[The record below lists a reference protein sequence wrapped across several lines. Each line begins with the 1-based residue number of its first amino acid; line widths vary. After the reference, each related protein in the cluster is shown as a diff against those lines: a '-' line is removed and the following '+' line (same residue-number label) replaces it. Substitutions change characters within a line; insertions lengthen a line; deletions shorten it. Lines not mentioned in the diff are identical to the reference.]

1 MKHQWFEISNKAP
14 DAAEILIYDEIGKD
28 WMTQNGIGAKDFAE
42 SLAKIPKSAKITVG
56 INSPGGNV
64 WDGLAIYHQLKARGE
79 NVTTRI
85 DGVAASIASVIALAG
100 HEVQM
105 PENALMMV
113 HRAWGMGVGN
123 AEEMIKLAE
132 DLQKHD
138 QVIAG
143 IYANKNGKS
152 VEDNLG
158 VMAQET
164 WFTGAEAKH
173 FGLVDTVTDKVAI
186 NNKFDLSKY
195 NFKNISE
202 AASGLQVSQE
212 SIETA
217 TAHDATSSISAACA
231 AEKQTAAVESG
242 GINNQ
247 KKDQP
252 MENIQAA
259 AVTSTANSDNSAVLA
274 RIDALEAKLIKPGA
288 EPISATSNIE
298 VADSDAVRQFKN
310 LRHGSEKRDF
320 IVSNYA
326 RLTAELPKHGI
337 YNANTIDSGLA
348 NSLLASDA
356 VQTMRTYV
364 APLGAFTKA
373 VSVSPISPRQV
384 INVPLVSSSGSI
396 QTNPTNFE
404 TGDTTAGDIAVT
416 VNQYSKSWAVSH
428 AEGNLGLKLAQLAP
442 TNAAV
447 LSEGLVALVTAKMT
461 NANYG
466 ADNVIGAAANFDS
479 ADLPAVLALGKNF
492 SRVTL
497 LLDGGHLAYLLPT
510 TRESFVFGEARSE
523 EHTSETPVTS
533 LSRMPSSA

>member
-1 MKHQWFEISNKAP
+1 MCS
-14 DAAEILIYDEIGKD
+14 
-28 WMTQNGIGAKDFAE
+28 
-42 SLAKIPKSAKITVG
+42 S
-56 INSPGGNV
+56 
-64 WDGLAIYHQLKARGE
+64 
-79 NVTTRI
+79 
-85 DGVAASIASVIALAG
+85 
-100 HEVQM
+100 
-105 PENALMMV
+105 
-113 HRAWGMGVGN
+113 
-123 AEEMIKLAE
+123 
-132 DLQKHD
+132 DL
-138 QVIAG
+138 
-143 IYANKNGKS
+143 
-152 VEDNLG
+152 
-158 VMAQET
+158 

-231 AEKQTAAVESG
+231 AEKPTAAVESG

-510 TRESFVFGEARSE
+510 TRESFVFGEAGAYGFDGGIYKNNLWTGGATDIAGFVCGPDAIAIATGQPANLPNGE
-523 EHTSETPVTS
+523 YVTQEVVS
-533 LSRMPSSA
+533 IGAGISVTATTWFSRASRAMWGSFDVMFGCAVGDATQGKVLTTA